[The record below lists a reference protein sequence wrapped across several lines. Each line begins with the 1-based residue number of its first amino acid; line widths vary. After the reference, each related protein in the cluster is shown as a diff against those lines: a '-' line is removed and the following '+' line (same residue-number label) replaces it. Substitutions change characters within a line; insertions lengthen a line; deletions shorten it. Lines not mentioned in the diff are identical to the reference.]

1 MPGGKANADSALL
14 LGPPRP
20 QPAPSADR
28 PPARPAPP
36 RPARKG
42 KDEKGQSRRAAS
54 EVEGTKC
61 KDLQR

>member
-1 MPGGKANADSALL
+1 MPGGKASADSALL
-14 LGPPRP
+14 PGPPRP

-28 PPARPAPP
+28 PPGLL

-54 EVEGTKC
+54 EVEVTKC
-61 KDLQR
+61 KRL